1 MWKTRGDVEPSPAR
15 LTVTRQMPIDVKQ
28 RQIIVTLDGKPLETL
43 LFGETVTR
51 DIKPG
56 HHWIRANN
64 TLVWKTLEFTAKP
77 GEQVTFVTANRAGF
91 GTYSLLALLGAGP
104 LYLTFERSCWP
115 GDRESQENKK

>member
-1 MWKTRGDVEPSPAR
+1 
-15 LTVTRQMPIDVKQ
+15 MPIDVKQ
-28 RQIIVTLDGKPLETL
+28 RQIIVTLDGRPFETL

-51 DIKPG
+51 DIAPG

-91 GTYSLLALLGAGP
+91 GTYTLLALLGTGP
-104 LYLTFERSCWP
+104 LYLTFEQVSP
-115 GDRESQENKK
+115 GS